1 MISRQWHGVAKF
13 THADEYVEHLRT
25 ETFPQLSKIPGF
37 IDATILKRN
46 VQQGVEFLIVT
57 HWESIG
63 AIEQFAGLDAE
74 VAVVPGKVQ
83 EMMIEYDRRV
93 RHYEVLSNFMQR
105 EKASPAGHGQEHR
118 QVDLGTPSAES

>member
-37 IDATILKRN
+37 IAATILKRN
-46 VQQGVEFLIVT
+46 VRQGVEFLIVT
-57 HWESIG
+57 HWESMG

-74 VAVVPGKVQ
+74 VAVVPRRVQ

-93 RHYEVLSNFMQR
+93 RHYEVLSNRIHR
-105 EKASPAGHGQEHR
+105 EKASA
-118 QVDLGTPSAES
+118 AED